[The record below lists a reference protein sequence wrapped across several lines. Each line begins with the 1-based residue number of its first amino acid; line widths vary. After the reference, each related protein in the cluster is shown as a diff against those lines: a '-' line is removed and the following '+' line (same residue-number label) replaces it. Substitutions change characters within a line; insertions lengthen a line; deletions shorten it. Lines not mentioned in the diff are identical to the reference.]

1 MLTAVAATA
10 VLALEPLLV
19 REPGSTMLKIIPGL
33 AAVQFVA
40 AYRRTSDGFSSLL
53 ATILALLV
61 SPLLWATFVLFG
73 APITANIPATFECV
87 SIISLFAV
95 QPMIAVYNLE
105 YEDWIKA
112 LRGSLPLTDVYG
124 GFLGGI
130 LGSWVGAI
138 PIALD
143 WDRPWQVWP
152 LTILLGATAGVLLG
166 NVIGT
171 FSADSVDPYKL
182 KKRKSEKKHPKIP
195 KDKQRP

>member
-1 MLTAVAATA
+1 
-10 VLALEPLLV
+10 
-19 REPGSTMLKIIPGL
+19 
-33 AAVQFVA
+33 
-40 AYRRTSDGFSSLL
+40 
-53 ATILALLV
+53 
-61 SPLLWATFVLFG
+61 
-73 APITANIPATFECV
+73 
-87 SIISLFAV
+87 
-95 QPMIAVYNLE
+95 MIAVYNLE